1 MSVPPAPLPT
11 GWSRTQTPMSYEKFK
26 PKFPINPFVGSD
38 QTSSTAREPWTLD
51 ADAIPLPSILQ
62 HERRVILVIGQ
73 PTAAALSP
81 LFASRHLASSLII
94 IASHRPPA
102 LPFDPHPSV
111 YALRLRT
118 PLLVADA
125 GATRL
130 VEILEWALQVAR
142 LWRRSGGPKKQ
153 ELMEEV
159 SPGSGSVPLGQSY
172 GRLRYSVAVDAQQ
185 DQMAVSSSAFS
196 PAASVTSLAPSAPKR
211 TRRLSLFRRQSSL
224 PLIPDP
230 ASAKPFDALLHF
242 LPAGAPDRAG
252 LKAMILVTTLT
263 RPYLAVPPTR
273 ARSTRFYSE
282 SSSKLSSSS
291 KSRKR
296 WSFFRSTSNVT
307 SPSNSSSTLSV
318 SSQSKSATDLTE
330 GSRNRRSSL
339 TNLALLRARRSRLI
353 HLMPSAPAPIKASG
367 SSVTPASSR
376 HRALNPN
383 FSTQSPAQAH
393 LIRNIEAFLLS
404 FYFSVSPELPTP
416 IAGFAA
422 SDADC
427 GKARPYVLPSMALA
441 EVLRVQSQDDE
452 NEIDGEDEESGNKR
466 RNEWSLAEL
475 ILSGALEGEAESR
488 SSAGL
493 PSGTERKSSESDKG
507 KERQKDSEN
516 SIENNMTWM
525 SHRAWI
531 GSVHDII
538 LTHSTSVTRMEKAH
552 IVPPRS
558 SSQPLL
564 PSQSYSRPHP
574 TQFRIPSQPQTQPL
588 SRSQPLSYPMP
599 VQSLSCS
606 DPVSTGQLPTSNSPP
621 RAALYVDTKRR
632 RASKRH
638 GYQSLAIEK
647 RLPTPPEDENEDEEV
662 EEESGLEAEEVDS
675 TISNATSCTR
685 SPYPDDYDSE
695 REMTP
700 RASDWEKNGAAY
712 GRARRHSSERAGSY
726 GYPREGHHRRH
737 DSYSHSGVASPS
749 SAYPSTTPSSTSTST
764 PSTITRSNTPSHHR
778 SSSRHQYQPE
788 QTPSRRQVYDHVDED
803 EDTYQRKEK
812 AQQQQQCEKEY
823 LENGSLPT
831 PPDSEKASF
840 EGVPDPVVP
849 SALASASVSS
859 AQPARDRERR
869 YTGVDAS
876 RNRASPVKHEHTRS
890 REERKRETVRDA
902 ESHSTDKERE
912 RRKRASSQPSR
923 PPPTPSASLTP
934 AIDERTPPRRSK
946 TKPKERERRISKDI
960 PPLPLLQDA
969 TSNPKS
975 VSRSKPTMERRMSD
989 VGAILNKPLRPD
1001 LKRSP
1006 ASVSSP
1012 SSGEG
1017 ERERE
1022 RRHAKLEKRHSK
1034 PDMRKNGN
1042 GASSG
1047 KSRDGER
1054 GRERRGGA
1062 GTGSG
1067 SGSSTGT
1074 SPGSSA
1080 SAIKRVPV
1088 PAMEDVLPP
1097 LPRSSASA
1105 PASTS
1110 RSPSLQSQHHH
1121 HHQQHNVKWK
1131 FWKGD
1136 VGTGPAVNA

>member
-1 MSVPPAPLPT
+1 
-11 GWSRTQTPMSYEKFK
+11 MSYEKFK
-26 PKFPINPFVGSD
+26 PKFPINPFVGAD
-38 QTSSTAREPWTLD
+38 QTSSTVREPWTLD
-51 ADAIPLPSILQ
+51 ADALPLPSILQ

-102 LPFDPHPSV
+102 LPFDTHPFV
-111 YALRLRT
+111 YTLRLRT
-118 PLLVADA
+118 PLSVADA

-159 SPGSGSVPLGQSY
+159 SPGSESVPLGQSY
-172 GRLRYSVAVDAQQ
+172 GRLRYSIAADAQQ
-185 DQMAVSSSAFS
+185 DQTAASSSAFS
-196 PAASVTSLAPSAPKR
+196 PAASMTSLAPSTLKR

-224 PLIPDP
+224 PLMPDP

-242 LPAGAPDRAG
+242 LPAGAPDKAG

-291 KSRKR
+291 KSGKR

-318 SSQSKSATDLTE
+318 SSQSKSTTNLTE

-339 TNLALLRARRSRLI
+339 TNLALLRARRSRLL

-367 SSVTPASSR
+367 SSVTPASYR
-376 HRALNPN
+376 HPASYPN
-383 FSTQSPAQAH
+383 FSTQSAAQAH

-404 FYFSVSPELPTP
+404 FCFSVSPELPPP

-422 SDADC
+422 NDADC

-441 EVLRVQSQDDE
+441 EVLQVQSEDDE

-493 PSGTERKSSESDKG
+493 RSGTERKSSESDKG
-507 KERQKDSEN
+507 KERQKVSEN
-516 SIENNMTWM
+516 AIENNMAWM
-525 SHRAWI
+525 AHRAWI
-531 GSVHDII
+531 GSVHDIVV
-538 LTHSTSVTRMEKAH
+538 THSTSVTRMEKAH

-558 SSQPLL
+558 SSQLLL

-574 TQFRIPSQPQTQPL
+574 TQSRIPSQPQTQPL
-588 SRSQPLSYPMP
+588 SHSQPLSYPMP
-599 VQSLSCS
+599 VQSLGRN
-606 DPVSTGQLPTSNSPP
+606 DPVRTSQFPTSTSPP

-632 RASKRH
+632 RAYRKH
-638 GYQSLAIEK
+638 EYQSLAIQK

-662 EEESGLEAEEVDS
+662 EEGSGLEAEEVDS

-685 SPYPDDYDSE
+685 SPHPDDNDSE
-695 REMTP
+695 RDMTP
-700 RASDWEKNGAAY
+700 RASEWEKSGVAY
-712 GRARRHSSERAGSY
+712 GRARRHSSERAG
-726 GYPREGHHRRH
+726 
-737 DSYSHSGVASPS
+737 VASPS
-749 SAYPSTTPSSTSTST
+749 SAYPSTSPSSTSTST
-764 PSTITRSNTPSHHR
+764 PSTITRSNTPSRHH
-778 SSSRHQYQPE
+778 SSGRHQYQPE
-788 QTPSRRQVYDHVDED
+788 QTPSRRQVYNHVEED
-803 EDTYQRKEK
+803 EDMYQKNEK
-812 AQQQQQCEKEY
+812 TQQQQRKKEY

-840 EGVPDPVVP
+840 EGVPDPVAP
-849 SALASASVSS
+849 YALASASASP
-859 AQPARDRERR
+859 AQPARDRERG
-869 YTGVDAS
+869 YTGADAS
-876 RNRASPVKHEHTRS
+876 RNRASPTTHEHTRS

-902 ESHSTDKERE
+902 ESHLTDKERE
-912 RRKRASSQPSR
+912 RRKRAYSQPSR
-923 PPPTPSASLTP
+923 PPPIPIASLTP
-934 AIDERTPPRRSK
+934 AIDERAPPRRSK
-946 TKPKERERRISKDI
+946 TKPKERERRVSKDI

-969 TSNPKS
+969 ASNPKS
-975 VSRSKPTMERRMSD
+975 VSRSKPTMERRISD

-1006 ASVSSP
+1006 ASASSP
-1012 SSGEG
+1012 SSGER

-1022 RRHAKLEKRHSK
+1022 RRHAKLEKRPSK
-1034 PDMRKNGN
+1034 PEMRKNGN
-1042 GASSG
+1042 GTSSG
-1047 KSRDGER
+1047 ESRDRER
-1054 GRERRGGA
+1054 ARERRGGA

-1067 SGSSTGT
+1067 SGSGSSTGTRSTGT

-1105 PASTS
+1105 TASTS
-1110 RSPSLQSQHHH
+1110 HSSPLQTQHHH
-1121 HHQQHNVKWK
+1121 HQHNVKWK
-1131 FWKGD
+1131 FWKGG